1 MTKNHFFSPALLVNV
16 FILLTIFLAIPSI
29 SSAYFTTAQSEMKL
43 GADSA
48 LFLID
53 FSFGT
58 AQHEV
63 QIPILATQSSETP
76 KSDAVAYTI
85 FDEDGNTAIGTASAI
100 VLSKASIN
108 KSGKYSVAKGL
119 SQNFTLA
126 VVFTPTVVTKVNE
139 YRLQVTHLPFTFD
152 GTQELQLNPSE
163 LTYYTTDLLEI

>member
-1 MTKNHFFSPALLVNV
+1 MIKIHFFSPTFLVNV

-43 GADSA
+43 GDKSA

-53 FSFGT
+53 FSFGVAT
-58 AQHEV
+58 HEV
-63 QIPILATQSSETP
+63 QIPITATQSSETP
-76 KSDAVAYTI
+76 TSNVVAYTI

-100 VLSKASIN
+100 VLSKAKIN
-108 KSGKYSVAKGL
+108 SKGKYHVAKGL

-126 VVFTPTVVTKVNE
+126 VIFTPTVVTKVNE
-139 YRLQVTHLPFTFD
+139 YRLQVTHLPFIFD

-163 LTYYTTDLLEI
+163 LQYYTTDLLKI

>member
-1 MTKNHFFSPALLVNV
+1 MTKIHFFSPTFLVNV

-29 SSAYFTTAQSEMKL
+29 SSAYFTTAQSEIKL
-43 GADSA
+43 SDESA

-53 FSFGT
+53 FSFGM
-58 AQHEV
+58 AKHEV
-63 QIPILATQSSETP
+63 QIPITAIQSSEAQTN
-76 KSDAVAYTI
+76 SAVAYTI

-100 VLSKASIN
+100 VLSRAEIN
-108 KSGKYSVAKGL
+108 KNGKYSVAKGL

-163 LTYYTTDLLEI
+163 LKYYTTDLLEI